1 MKFPK
6 QLLAI
11 TILFGL
17 SLSVKS
23 QTKESFDVGTLD
35 TYLHTIHLKKGF
47 NGEILI
53 GKGNTIVF
61 QKAVGMASYE
71 NSVELK
77 NGAKYRIASI
87 TKTFTGA
94 LIAIAQEEKK
104 LNVQDKASDYL
115 NSLSPKFKN
124 ITIEQLLYHTSGLP
138 HNEGI
143 KDYWQSKSKLHITTE
158 QAIEEINTL
167 DLLFESGSQ
176 MQYSS
181 LGYYLLASVLE
192 NVYKNNFE
200 NILEEKVLKKLQMN
214 ETGIVDDL
222 KIIPKMASGYHLI
235 TDDSLVVAPYRNY
248 SMLKGAGDMYSTAT
262 DLLKWNNSFFSNKLL
277 SVKGKEIVFAKTTN
291 AKPRNGDSY
300 GYGWYLNS
308 DTPKKFYHGG
318 GTWGYSTYTS
328 IYLDNYKTSIII
340 LSNVST
346 LPITSI
352 ASDVEKI
359 IFGKPFQMPSIEEVS
374 KKPVNLEMYIGE
386 FITEENKMVLNIIK
400 AENSLYAK
408 IGRNPPFEIYPKGN
422 HQFFGKKVEIEF
434 TFTVNDV
441 DVVTGLTANGMGKSF
456 QFKKDNK

>member
-1 MKFPK
+1 MKFTK

-11 TILFGL
+11 TLLFGL
-17 SLSVKS
+17 SLPVKS
-23 QTKESFDVGTLD
+23 QSKESFDVRKLE
-35 TYLHTIHLKKGF
+35 TYLNTIHLKKGF

-53 GKGNTIVF
+53 AQGNNIVF

-87 TKTFTGA
+87 TKTYTGT
-94 LIAIAQEEKK
+94 LIAIAQEEEK

-124 ITIEQLLYHTSGLP
+124 ITIEQLLYHTSGLS

-143 KDYWQSKSKLHITTE
+143 KDYWQTKSKLQMTPE
-158 QAIEEINTL
+158 QVVSEINTL
-167 DLLFESGSQ
+167 DLLFEPGSQ
-176 MQYSS
+176 MRYSS
-181 LGYYLLASVLE
+181 LGYYLLASILE
-192 NVYKNNFE
+192 SIYNKSFE
-200 NILEEKVLKKLQMN
+200 NILKDKILNKLQMT
-214 ETGIVDDL
+214 ETGIVDNL
-222 KIIPKMASGYHLI
+222 RIIPKMASGYHLI

-277 SVKGKEIVFAKTTN
+277 SAKGKEIVFEKTTN
-291 AKPRNGDSY
+291 SKSKNGDSY

-308 DTPKKFYHGG
+308 NTPKKFYHGG

-328 IYLDNYKTSIII
+328 IYLDIDKTSIII

-346 LPITSI
+346 LPITNI

-359 IFGKPFQMPSIEEVS
+359 IFGKPFEMPSIEEVS

-386 FITEENKMVLNIIK
+386 FITEENNMVLRIIRAK
-400 AENSLYAK
+400 NSLYVK
-408 IGRNPPFEIYPKGN
+408 LGENPPFEIYSKGN

-434 TFTVNDV
+434 TFIVNDV
-441 DVVTGLTANGMGKSF
+441 DIVTGLTANGMGKSF
-456 QFKKDNK
+456 QFKKDTK